1 VKLFISGANMKI
13 ADFVCTRAI
22 LPRLESVKRDDAIRE
37 LAAALDKAGK
47 LGKGNSADIVKAVI
61 KRENEASTGIGK
73 GVAVP
78 HVKHKSVKKIVAA
91 IGVSATG
98 IDFSSLD
105 KQPVYAIILLI
116 SPQEGDQHLQAME
129 AIFEH
134 LQNDNFRKFLRQS
147 TTAEQVKELLV
158 EADQNPSW

>member
-1 VKLFISGANMKI
+1 MKI
-13 ADFVCTRAI
+13 ADVICAKAI
-22 LPRLESVKRDDAIRE
+22 IPRLEAVKRDDAIRE
-37 LAAALDKAGK
+37 LIGALDKAGK
-47 LGKGNSADIVKAVI
+47 LSKGSTADVARAVI

-78 HVKHKSVKKIVAA
+78 HVRHKAVKKVIAA

-98 IDFSSLD
+98 IDFSALD
-105 KQPVYAIILLI
+105 KQPVYTVILLI
-116 SPQEGDQHLQAME
+116 SPTEGDQHLQAME

-147 TTAEQVKELLV
+147 ETVEQIKELLV

>member
-1 VKLFISGANMKI
+1 MKI
-13 ADFVCTRAI
+13 ADFVCVKAI
-22 LPRLESVKRDDAIRE
+22 LPRLESIKRDDAIRE
-37 LAAALDKAGK
+37 LIAALDKAGK
-47 LGKGNSADIVKAVI
+47 LGKGNSADVAKAVI

-78 HVKHKSVKKIVAA
+78 HIKHKAVKKVVAA

-105 KQPVYAIILLI
+105 KQPVYTVILLI
-116 SPQEGDQHLQAME
+116 SPSEGDQHLQAME
-129 AIFEH
+129 AIFDH

-147 TTAEQVKELLV
+147 TTAEQIKELLI

>member
-1 VKLFISGANMKI
+1 MKI
-13 ADFVCTRAI
+13 ADVISPKAI
-22 LPRLESVKRDDAIRE
+22 IPRLEAVKRDDAIKE
-37 LAAALDKAGK
+37 LIAILEKAGK
-47 LGKGNSADIVKAVI
+47 INKDNSAELVKAVI

-78 HVKHKSVKKIVAA
+78 HIRHKSLKNVVAA
-91 IGVSATG
+91 IGISSHG

-105 KQPVYAIILLI
+105 KQPVYTIILLL
-116 SPQEGDQHLQAME
+116 SPTEGDQHLQAME
-129 AIFEH
+129 SIFEH

-147 TTAEQVKELLV
+147 ETVNQIKDLLV

>member
-1 VKLFISGANMKI
+1 MKI
-13 ADFVCTRAI
+13 ADFVCAKAI
-22 LPRLESVKRDDAIRE
+22 LPRLESVKRDDAIKE
-37 LAAALDKAGK
+37 LIAALDKAGK
-47 LGKGNSADIVKAVI
+47 LGKDNSADVAKAVI

-73 GVAVP
+73 GVSVP
-78 HVKHKSVKKIVAA
+78 HIKHKAVKKVVAA

-105 KQPVYAIILLI
+105 KQPVYTVILLI
-116 SPQEGDQHLQAME
+116 SPVEGDQHLQAME
-129 AIFEH
+129 AIFDH

-147 TTAEQVKELLV
+147 STSEQIKELLV

>member
-1 VKLFISGANMKI
+1 MKI
-13 ADFVCTRAI
+13 ADVISSKAI
-22 LPRLESVKRDDAIRE
+22 IPRLQGVKRDDAIKE
-37 LAAALDKAGK
+37 LIAILEKTGK
-47 LGKGNSADIVKAVI
+47 ISEENSAEIAKAVI

-78 HVKHKSVKKIVAA
+78 HIRHKLVKKIVAA
-91 IGVSATG
+91 IGISARG

-105 KQPVYAIILLI
+105 KQPVYTVILLL
-116 SPQEGDQHLQAME
+116 SPVDGDQHLQAME
-129 AIFEH
+129 SIFEH

-147 TTAEQVKELLV
+147 ETVDQIKDLLV

>member
-1 VKLFISGANMKI
+1 MKI

-37 LAAALDKAGK
+37 LIAALDSAGK
-47 LGKGNSADIVKAVI
+47 LGKDNSADVAKAVI

-78 HVKHKSVKKIVAA
+78 HIKHKAVKKVVAA

-98 IDFSSLD
+98 IDFSALD
-105 KQPVYAIILLI
+105 KQPVYTVILLI
-116 SPQEGDQHLQAME
+116 SPSEGDQHLEAME

-147 TTAEQVKELLV
+147 TTAGQIKELLV
-158 EADQNPSW
+158 EAGQNPSW

>member
-1 VKLFISGANMKI
+1 MKI
-13 ADFVCTRAI
+13 ADFICTRAI
-22 LPRLESVKRDDAIRE
+22 LPRLESVKRDDIIRE
-37 LAAALDKAGK
+37 LIAALDKAGK
-47 LGKGNSADIVKAVI
+47 LGKDKAADIAKAVI

-78 HVKHKSVKKIVAA
+78 HIKHKAVKKVVAA
-91 IGVSATG
+91 IGISAIG
-98 IDFSSLD
+98 VDFAALD
-105 KQPVYAIILLI
+105 KQPVYTIFLLI
-116 SPQEGDQHLQAME
+116 SPVEGDQHLQAME

-147 TTAEQVKELLV
+147 ETVEQIKELLV

>member
-1 VKLFISGANMKI
+1 MKI
-13 ADFVCTRAI
+13 ADVISSKAI
-22 LPRLESVKRDDAIRE
+22 IPRLEAVKRDDVIKE
-37 LAAALDKAGK
+37 LIAVLEKAGK
-47 LGKGNSADIVKAVI
+47 ISAEHSAEIAKAVI

-78 HVKHKSVKKIVAA
+78 HIRHKSVKKIVAA
-91 IGVSATG
+91 IGISARG

-105 KQPVYAIILLI
+105 KQPVYTVILLL
-116 SPQEGDQHLQAME
+116 SPAEGDQHLQAME
-129 AIFEH
+129 SIFEH

-147 TTAEQVKELLV
+147 ETVEQIKDLLV

>member
-1 VKLFISGANMKI
+1 MKI

-22 LPRLESVKRDDAIRE
+22 LPRLESVKRDDVIKE
-37 LAAALDKAGK
+37 LVTALDRAGK
-47 LGKGNSADIVKAVI
+47 LGKDNAADIAKAVI

-78 HVKHKSVKKIVAA
+78 HIKHKTVKKAVAA
-91 IGVSATG
+91 IGISATG
-98 IDFSSLD
+98 VDFSALD
-105 KQPVYAIILLI
+105 KQPVYTVILLI
-116 SPQEGDQHLQAME
+116 SPTEGDQHLQVME

-147 TTAEQVKELLV
+147 ETVEQVKELLV

>member
-1 VKLFISGANMKI
+1 MKI
-13 ADFVCTRAI
+13 ADFVCAKAI

-37 LAAALDKAGK
+37 LIAALDKAGK
-47 LGKGNSADIVKAVI
+47 LGKDNSADVAKAVI

-78 HVKHKSVKKIVAA
+78 HIKHKAVKKVIAA

-105 KQPVYAIILLI
+105 KQPVYTVILLI
-116 SPQEGDQHLQAME
+116 SPSEGDQHLQAME
-129 AIFEH
+129 AIFDH

-147 TTAEQVKELLV
+147 TTAEQIKELLV

>member
-1 VKLFISGANMKI
+1 MKI
-13 ADFVCTRAI
+13 ADVISSKAI
-22 LPRLESVKRDDAIRE
+22 IPRLQSVKRDDAIKE
-37 LAAALDKAGK
+37 LIAILEKTGK
-47 LGKGNSADIVKAVI
+47 ISEENSAEIAKAVI

-78 HVKHKSVKKIVAA
+78 HIRHKLVKKIVAA
-91 IGVSATG
+91 IGISARG

-105 KQPVYAIILLI
+105 KQPVYTVILLL
-116 SPQEGDQHLQAME
+116 SPVEGDQHLQAME
-129 AIFEH
+129 SIFEH

-147 TTAEQVKELLV
+147 ETIDQIKDLLV